1 MAAAAIA
8 AALASGT
15 GTAQADVSAGAAVG
29 DVRAAPAAVGA
40 LHGPAVPGVDVSNW
54 TGEIDWGSVA
64 GSGTAFAFVYA
75 SEGLD
80 YVNERFEAQ
89 YGGAAEAGL
98 LRGAYH
104 FAQPHES
111 GGTAQADFFVD
122 NGGAWT
128 PDGKTLPGVLDVEDN
143 PYNNRNGLNSCYGLD
158 KQKMV
163 AWIGDF
169 TRRYRQRTGRDAI
182 IYTTTSWWRT
192 CTGDSPAFGRHP
204 LWLARWGAEP
214 GELPAGWTRHTF
226 WQSADRGRGLPGG
239 QNSFN
244 GTLSQLKLL
253 ARPRSAVKATGR
265 VTGNTYT
272 VTVAN
277 TTGKPVTA
285 LKVSGRTFGGQKIA
299 KVGEGCR
306 FSGTAV
312 RCTIARLA
320 PGAATRLTIVTRP
333 AAPTAET
340 KGMKITVGTVNL
352 TLTARTR

>member
-1 MAAAAIA
+1 MAVAVAAAA
-8 AALASGT
+8 LLSGT
-15 GTAQADVSAGAAVG
+15 GTAHADTSAAAGHAVPGA
-29 DVRAAPAAVGA
+29 VRT
-40 LHGPAVPGVDVSNW
+40 LSGPAVPGVDVSNW
-54 TGEIDWGSVA
+54 TGEIDWVGVA
-64 GSGTAFAFVYA
+64 EGGVAFAFVYA

-80 YVNERFEAQ
+80 YTNEHFEAQ

-111 GGTAQADFFVD
+111 GGAEQADFFID
-122 NGGAWT
+122 NGGGWT
-128 PDGKTLPGVLDVEDN
+128 PDGRTLPGVLDVEDN
-143 PYNNRNGLNSCYGLD
+143 PYNNRNGLNNCYGLS
-158 KQKMV
+158 KQKMT

-192 CTGDSPAFGRHP
+192 CTGDSPGFGRNP

-214 GELPAGWTRHTF
+214 GELPASWTRHTF
-226 WQSADRGRGLPGG
+226 WQSADKGRGLPGG

-253 ARPRSAVKATGR
+253 AKPRSAVKAAGR
-265 VTGNTYT
+265 VSGNTYT

-277 TTGKPVTA
+277 TTGTTVTA
-285 LKVSGRTFGGQKIA
+285 VKVSGRTFGGQNIA
-299 KVGEGCR
+299 RAGKGCT

-320 PGAATRLTIVTRP
+320 PGAKTKLTIVTRP
-333 AAPTAET
+333 ARTAAKT
-340 KGMKITVGTVNL
+340 RGLKVTVGTVNL
-352 TLTARTR
+352 TLTAKAR